1 MNRTALHSL
10 QSILDDFWQQR
21 SASRAR
27 SSAVAIED
35 TGVRVRQMQS
45 LKSGQPCQPNHDYE
59 KIIRQPGAGCRIT
72 FCRNAERLCW
82 ESTVVLCEV
91 CGRPA
96 VDRSP
101 PGYGGVKINCPTC
114 GNYSIAGS
122 VRDKFRQL
130 SLDERRRALER
141 AKDHASLGMR
151 PLIGAT
157 EL

>member
-1 MNRTALHSL
+1 MTMKNYPLAGRRMPDQVLPE
-10 QSILDDFWQQR
+10 R
-21 SASRAR
+21 RA
-27 SSAVAIED
+27 
-35 TGVRVRQMQS
+35 T
-45 LKSGQPCQPNHDYE
+45 LSG
-59 KIIRQPGAGCRIT
+59 
-72 FCRNAERLCW
+72 
-82 ESTVVLCEV
+82 STVVLCEV

-122 VRDKFRQL
+122 IRDKFRQL

>member
-1 MNRTALHSL
+1 MPDHVLPER
-10 QSILDDFWQQR
+10 
-21 SASRAR
+21 RATLLE
-27 SSAVAIED
+27 I
-35 TGVRVRQMQS
+35 
-45 LKSGQPCQPNHDYE
+45 H
-59 KIIRQPGAGCRIT
+59 
-72 FCRNAERLCW
+72 
-82 ESTVVLCEV
+82 VVLCEV

-130 SLDERRRALER
+130 SLDERRRDLER